1 MPERADSRSG
11 APAGDASR
19 PARGR
24 GRTSRPQ
31 ASPDESSR
39 ADRSADG
46 GRTPRVVV
54 GGTPAALVCAD
65 ALGAAGVPVRWLAPE
80 RGVGRGF
87 APIPR
92 DGRTLQLGVRLLEL
106 GYEDDPVPPPL
117 DAYEPGTSGHRPYA
131 RLIRSWTEEL
141 CGERLREIAPPRVV
155 LDGALL
161 DDYLFTVDLTAL
173 AAALPAAERAE
184 IAEQAGAAEERLGA
198 AGLLASRVPGAGD
211 APAAA
216 TDGRAPGA
224 ADPLGDRTLAD
235 ASLANHGAAFHAR
248 LIEPLAA
255 KFVPGGA
262 QTILAA
268 WRRKAWLP
276 LFWPRTV
283 REAFAGEPV
292 AFAPRRTFHELD
304 PGGVG
309 GLIEA
314 LERRIAGH
322 ASVERVPVGALQ
334 RIESRGGGPAG
345 AASRDDR
352 AHGDRTARTRGAN
365 GGARL
370 RLAFDGGHV
379 EDAHNPALGVPA
391 AELLKAAGIEAA
403 VERVRTVIAWI
414 EADASALPDGVDLV
428 HVLDP
433 DNPVARVSSG
443 STTPDPARKLLAVE
457 LRHDQPEETAARDAI
472 AGLQATGLL
481 KGGDPQPIHQGAMAT
496 LPIPSAQ
503 TRARLAAATAEL
515 HARELHA
522 HLLGGALE
530 PGADSLNEQIVQG
543 LRAAETLQR

>member
-1 MPERADSRSG
+1 VAK
-11 APAGDASR
+11 
-19 PARGR
+19 GR
-24 GRTSRPQ
+24 G
-31 ASPDESSR
+31 
-39 ADRSADG
+39 SAG
-46 GRTPRVVV
+46 AGRTPRVVV

-80 RGVGRGF
+80 KGVGRGF

-106 GYEDDPVPPPL
+106 GYEDDPTPPPL

-131 RLIRSWTEEL
+131 RLIRAWIEQL
-141 CGERLREIAPPRVV
+141 VGERLREIAPPRVV
-155 LDGALL
+155 LGGALH
-161 DDYLFTVDLTAL
+161 DDYLFTVDLAGV
-173 AAALPAAERAE
+173 AAALPAAERIE
-184 IAEQAGAAEERLGA
+184 IAAQAALTEERLGA
-198 AGLLASRVPGAGD
+198 AGLLAAGA
-211 APAAA
+211 
-216 TDGRAPGA
+216 GRAPDAGA
-224 ADPLGDRTLAD
+224 DEAAFAGAGRSPDAGAGERATGAAAFADPLGDRTLAD

-248 LIEPLAA
+248 LIEPLAD

-262 QTILAA
+262 ETILAA

-283 REAFAGEPV
+283 REAFAGEPS
-292 AFAPRRTFHELD
+292 AFAPHRTFHELE

-322 ASVERVPVGALQ
+322 WSVERVPVGTLE
-334 RIESRGGGPAG
+334 RVERGGASGTG
-345 AASRDDR
+345 ASSPGTTG
-352 AHGDRTARTRGAN
+352 AHRAN
-365 GGARL
+365 GRSTRI

-379 EDAHNPALGVPA
+379 EDAREPALGVPA
-391 AELLKAAGIEAA
+391 AELLGAAGIEAP

-414 EADASALPDGVDLV
+414 EADASALPDGLDLV

-433 DNPVARVSSG
+433 GNPVARVSSG
-443 STTPDPARKLLAVE
+443 STTPDPGRKLLAVE

-472 AGLQATGLL
+472 AGLQAGGLL

-503 TRARLAAATAEL
+503 TRARLTAATAQL
-515 HARELHA
+515 HARELPA

-543 LRAAETLQR
+543 LRAAEALQR

>member
-1 MPERADSRSG
+1 MPEVGAHDGGGRAADAGEARTARSRSG
-11 APAGDASR
+11 
-19 PARGR
+19 
-24 GRTSRPQ
+24 
-31 ASPDESSR
+31 R
-39 ADRSADG
+39 AG
-46 GRTPRVVV
+46 GRAPRVVV

-80 RGVGRGF
+80 KGVGRGF

-106 GYEDDPVPPPL
+106 GYEDDPAPPPL
-117 DAYEPGTSGHRPYA
+117 HAYEPGTSGHRPFA
-131 RLIRSWTEEL
+131 RLIRAWTEAL
-141 CGERLREIAPPRVV
+141 CGERLRAIAPPRVV

-161 DDYLFTVDLTAL
+161 DDYLFTVDLTGVP
-173 AAALPAAERAE
+173 AALPAAERVE
-184 IAEQAGAAEERLGA
+184 IAAQAAAAERELGA
-198 AGLLASRVPGAGD
+198 AGLLAAD
-211 APAAA
+211 APGTVGPPAERGAVRATGAAA
-216 TDGRAPGA
+216 S
-224 ADPLGDRTLAD
+224 ADPLGDRTLAQ
-235 ASLANHGAAFHAR
+235 ASLANHGPAFHAR

-255 KFVPGGA
+255 KFVPGGSE
-262 QTILAA
+262 TILAA

-283 REAFAGEPV
+283 REAFAGEAP
-292 AFAPRRTFHELD
+292 AFAPRRTFHELE

-322 ASVERVPVGALQ
+322 ASVERVPVGALA
-334 RIESRGGGPAG
+334 RIEARSGG
-345 AASRDDR
+345 S
-352 AHGDRTARTRGAN
+352 ARN
-365 GGARL
+365 GGATVH
-370 RLAFDGGHV
+370 LAFDGGHA
-379 EDAHNPALGVPA
+379 EDAHEPALGVPA
-391 AELLKAAGIEAA
+391 AELHTAVGIEAP

-414 EADASALPDGVDLV
+414 EADRDALPDGLDLV

-443 STTPDPARKLLAVE
+443 STTPQPGRRVLAVE
-457 LRHDQPEETAARDAI
+457 LRHDQPEDTAARAAI
-472 AGLQATGLL
+472 AGLRAAGLL

-503 TRARLAAATAEL
+503 TRARLAAATGQL
-515 HARELHA
+515 HARELPA

-543 LRAAETLQR
+543 LRTAEALSA